1 MKIVI
6 DLHPN
11 KIMGIDYFVKST
23 VNPNMYGDNDPN
35 SVLKYAWRDID
46 WKGIFNV
53 LNIRLH
59 ILYDHPISYWS
70 SDQVMD
76 IRDMI
81 KEFIE
86 SDTYDRECPNEQ
98 ILAKL
103 KTDANKLLEF
113 FNYYVENKAIIY
125 VN

>member
-1 MKIVI
+1 
-6 DLHPN
+6 
-11 KIMGIDYFVKST
+11 MGIDYFVKST
-23 VNPNMYGDNDPN
+23 INPNMYGDNDPN
-35 SVLKYAWRDID
+35 CYLKYAWRDID
-46 WKGIFNV
+46 WKEVFNV

-70 SDQVMD
+70 TEHIKD